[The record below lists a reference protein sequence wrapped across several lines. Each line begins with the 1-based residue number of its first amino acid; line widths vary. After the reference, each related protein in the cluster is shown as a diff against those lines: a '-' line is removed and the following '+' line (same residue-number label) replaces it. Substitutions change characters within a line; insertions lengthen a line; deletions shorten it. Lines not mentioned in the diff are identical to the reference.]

1 MRLRQVVLDL
11 TPSFWRPDDYEW
23 AVWPLYTRE
32 PHYGQGEVI
41 VTHAF
46 KLLFLRFTAH
56 CRYALTPQEVEAH
69 TAAQLQRAAQL
80 DANAAT
86 GCLNEFLVSVTPPPC
101 DAADRRWYLWP
112 LVVYR
117 RAQNG
122 LRPMTRNGKRVW
134 FDDSLVFQLLC
145 FRLRFVAR
153 GELSARYIAKHR
165 LLERLPDIGPG
176 QEVA

>member
-1 MRLRQVVLDL
+1 MQLRQIILDI

-23 AVWPLYTRE
+23 VVWPLYTRE
-32 PHYGQGEVI
+32 PHYGQSEVI
-41 VTHAF
+41 VTHTI

-56 CRYALTPQEVEAH
+56 CRYALTLQEVEKH
-69 TAAQLQRAAQL
+69 TVAQKARAARL
-80 DANAAT
+80 DVNVEE
-86 GCLNEFLVSVTPPPC
+86 GHLNEFLVSVTPPPF

-134 FDDSLVFQLLC
+134 FDDSLVFQCLC

-165 LLERLPDIGPG
+165 LLERLPDIGPQ